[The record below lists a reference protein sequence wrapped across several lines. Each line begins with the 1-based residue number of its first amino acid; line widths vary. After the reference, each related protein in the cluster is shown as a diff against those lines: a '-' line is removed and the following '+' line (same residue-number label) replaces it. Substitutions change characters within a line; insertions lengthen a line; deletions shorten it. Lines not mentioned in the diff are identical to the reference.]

1 MYVDP
6 VQRLRS
12 ARRRLAEPVESM
24 AQTAAQH
31 ATELVIDA
39 LDVNALLDR
48 TDVDR
53 LLGHIDVNRLLDRV
67 DVERLIARVDVA
79 ALLDRVDVNGLADR
93 VDVDALVRRTEL
105 GAIIAR
111 SSTTMFSEG
120 IDLVRSQAVGL
131 DELLARWVSRLLRRG
146 AYDRRPRAPGP
157 VSPRAGR

>member
-48 TDVDR
+48 T
-53 LLGHIDVNRLLDRV
+53 DVNRLLDRV